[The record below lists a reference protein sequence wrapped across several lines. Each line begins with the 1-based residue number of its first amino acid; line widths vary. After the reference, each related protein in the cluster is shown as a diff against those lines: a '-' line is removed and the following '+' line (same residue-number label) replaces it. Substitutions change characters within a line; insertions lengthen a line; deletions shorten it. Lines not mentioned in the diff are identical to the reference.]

1 MIILPF
7 AAQII
12 SMKIENGKQV
22 TLQYVLRAGG
32 PEGEIMEETL
42 PEEPMRFVMGAEPML
57 AKFEQAILGLGAGDK
72 FTVFIEMADAYGEED
87 EDLFIE
93 FPKETFIVDGEL
105 DEEMF
110 EEGEVVPM
118 KTQEGEEVMGIIAE
132 VKLNSVVIDFNH
144 PLVGED
150 LHFEGQILEVA

>member
-1 MIILPF
+1 
-7 AAQII
+7 
-12 SMKIENGKQV
+12 MKIENGKQV

-42 PEEPMRFVMGAEPML
+42 PEEPMSFVMGAEPML
-57 AKFEQAILGLGAGDK
+57 AKFEQAILGLSAGDK
-72 FTVFIEMADAYGEED
+72 FTVFIEMADAYGDED

-105 DEEMF
+105 DEDMF

-118 KTQEGEEVMGIIAE
+118 KTQEGEEVMGIVDE
-132 VKLNSVVIDFNH
+132 VKLNSIVIDFNH

-150 LHFEGQILEVA
+150 LHFEGEILEVA